1 MSGAERPD
9 RATAEAET
17 FPAAFDRVEE
27 AVDAGETD
35 LGRLGFWR
43 LLAKV
48 KADPALSAHW
58 AERAGRIDRKAFE
71 ASVRIRVPV
80 WFGNVLLLG
89 ATLLGVVAIVIAVRT
104 ESEDLA
110 GLALL
115 FAALDWSAAPH
126 SLAHWLV
133 GRAAGIRFT
142 CYFLRPMPP
151 FPGIKIDYRSYLLAS
166 PEGRAWMHA
175 SGAIASKLGPL
186 VALAFWPA
194 SVAPAWAAWAI
205 VGYELMIIGTDVFI
219 STRRSDWKRVRRELR
234 VARQQAS
241 AR

>member
-1 MSGAERPD
+1 VSTTGRQD
-9 RATAEAET
+9 RAPAEPEA
-17 FPAAFDRVEE
+17 FPAAFDRIEA

-48 KADPALSAHW
+48 KADPALSVHW

-71 ASVRIRVPV
+71 ASVRVRVPV

-89 ATLLGVVAIVIAVRT
+89 ATLLGVVAVVIAVT
-104 ESEDLA
+104 TDSEELA
-110 GLALL
+110 GLALV

-126 SLAHWLV
+126 SLGHWLV
-133 GRAAGIRFT
+133 GTMTGIRFT

-166 PEGRAWMHA
+166 PEGRAGMHA
-175 SGAIASKLGPL
+175 SGAITSKLGPL
-186 VALAFWPA
+186 VALAFWPV

-205 VGYELMIIGTDVFI
+205 VGYELLIIGTDVFI

-234 VARQQAS
+234 VARRQAS

>member
-1 MSGAERPD
+1 MSTAGQPD
-9 RATAEAET
+9 RATAEPEG
-17 FPAAFDRVEE
+17 FPAAFDRIEA

-48 KADPALSAHW
+48 KADPRLSVHW
-58 AERAGRIDRKAFE
+58 ADQAGRIDRRAFE
-71 ASVRIRVPV
+71 ALVRIRVPV
-80 WFGNVLLLG
+80 WFGNALLLG
-89 ATLLGVVAIVIAVRT
+89 ATLLGVVAVVLAVRT
-104 ESEDLA
+104 DDETLA
-110 GLALL
+110 GLALV

-133 GRAAGIRFT
+133 GTLTGIRFT

-175 SGAIASKLGPL
+175 SGALASKLGPL
-186 VALAFWPA
+186 VALAFWSA
-194 SVAPAWAAWAI
+194 SVAPGWAAWAI
-205 VGYELMIIGTDVFI
+205 VGYEVLIIGTDVFI

>member
-1 MSGAERPD
+1 
-9 RATAEAET
+9 
-17 FPAAFDRVEE
+17 
-27 AVDAGETD
+27 
-35 LGRLGFWR
+35 
-43 LLAKV
+43 
-48 KADPALSAHW
+48 
-58 AERAGRIDRKAFE
+58 
-71 ASVRIRVPV
+71 
-80 WFGNVLLLG
+80 
-89 ATLLGVVAIVIAVRT
+89 VIALGT
-104 ESEDLA
+104 EDETVA
-110 GLALL
+110 GLALV

-133 GRAAGIRFT
+133 GRMAGIDFT

-194 SVAPAWAAWAI
+194 SSAPAWAAWAI
-205 VGYELMIIGTDVFI
+205 VAYALSIIATDVFI

-234 VARQQAS
+234 VARRQAS
-241 AR
+241 AG

>member
-1 MSGAERPD
+1 VSTGERPD
-9 RATAEAET
+9 RATAEPEA
-17 FPAAFDRVEE
+17 FPAAFDRIE
-27 AVDAGETD
+27 AALDAGETD

-43 LLAKV
+43 LLATV
-48 KADPALSAHW
+48 KADRALSAHW
-58 AERAGRIDRKAFE
+58 AEQAGRIDRKAFE

-80 WFGNVLLLG
+80 WFGNAVLLG
-89 ATLLGVVAIVIAVRT
+89 ATLLGVVAIVFALRT
-104 ESEDLA
+104 QDETVA
-110 GLALL
+110 GLALV

-133 GRAAGIRFT
+133 GRMTGIGFT

-151 FPGIKIDYRSYLLAS
+151 FPGVKIDYRSYLLAS

-194 SVAPAWAAWAI
+194 SVAPAWAAWFI
-205 VGYELMIIGTDVFI
+205 VGYELFIIGTDVFI

>member
-1 MSGAERPD
+1 VSTGARPEG
-9 RATAEAET
+9 AAVEPEA
-17 FPAAFDRVEE
+17 FPAAFDRIEA

-48 KADPALSAHW
+48 KTDPALSSHW
-58 AERAGRIDRKAFE
+58 AEQAGRIDRKAFE
-71 ASVRIRVPV
+71 AAVRIRAPV
-80 WFGNVLLLG
+80 WAGNALLLG
-89 ATLLGVVAIVIAVRT
+89 ATLLGVVAVALAVGT
-104 ESEDLA
+104 EDETLA
-110 GLALL
+110 AWALV

-133 GRAAGIRFT
+133 GGITGIRFT

-194 SVAPAWAAWAI
+194 SVAPSWAAWAI
-205 VGYELMIIGTDVFI
+205 VGYELLIIATDVFI
-219 STRRSDWKRVRRELR
+219 STHRSDWKRVRRELR
-234 VARQQAS
+234 VARRQAS